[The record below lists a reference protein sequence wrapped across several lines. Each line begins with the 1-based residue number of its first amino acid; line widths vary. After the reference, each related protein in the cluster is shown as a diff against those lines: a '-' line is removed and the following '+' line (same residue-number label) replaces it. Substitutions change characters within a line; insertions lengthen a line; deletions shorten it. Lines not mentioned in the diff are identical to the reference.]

1 MVYHIC
7 VDWGPTEEL
16 THLGGSASQS
26 KLPGLLIQESA
37 QHCLIGFHP
46 SSSPQQTWSQ
56 LLACNSQNPCSSA
69 LPVALW
75 VTGPHLLSKCS
86 IWKVLVLSSPPLC
99 PSHLI
104 ANCCLRSLYS
114 LLTFEL
120 QERQWHGAQRW
131 QSPAKKV
138 RGAMA
143 MSCRVKKGEYNLYP
157 AEWPGLNH
165 KCTRAS

>member
-1 MVYHIC
+1 MC

-16 THLGGSASQS
+16 THLGGSAKVRADYPDYSS
-26 KLPGLLIQESA
+26 QESA
-37 QHCLIGFHP
+37 QHCLIGLHP
-46 SSSPQQTWSQ
+46 SSNFQQTWSQ
-56 LLACNSQNPCSSA
+56 LLACNSQNLCSSA

-75 VTGPHLLSKCS
+75 VTGPRLLSKCS
-86 IWKVLVLSSPPLC
+86 IWKVLVLSSPPAC

-104 ANCCLRSLYS
+104 ANCCLHSLYA

-131 QSPAKKV
+131 QSPAEKV
-138 RGAMA
+138 RGATD
-143 MSCRVKKGEYNLYP
+143 MSCRAKEGEYHLYP
-157 AEWPGLNH
+157 AAWPGLNY